1 MEDQLVVGEPRAWD
15 QLRADAVA
23 AAREARARRTEDIVD
38 IVLSVC
44 DEETARRLAA
54 KLIADTGIRA
64 MDFRHGVSMDL
75 EPARDAVAL
84 WVGIARGMLNDGPN
98 YSETRVDFGLE
109 DPPGV
114 EMTVG
119 LAGGPERFVFRLQRA
134 GRLTPHE
141 ARCQAEERASQ
152 EARRAAVLEAELAR
166 FLPQEPTPQMPS
178 GRGGV
183 VYVWLCPSCGGYDPL
198 AAPDDEG
205 ALSGGCQGC
214 GERVREVHRFQA
226 LALTAA
232 NGGCICPSA
241 HRQVTGDLPDEAA
254 VTAVSIE
261 VRTRPAPRPRQ
272 DHRSA
277 CG

>member
-1 MEDQLVVGEPRAWD
+1 MPDVEDQLVADEPRGWD

-23 AAREARARRTEDIVD
+23 AARAARARRTEDIVD
-38 IVLSVC
+38 IVLAVC
-44 DEETARRLAA
+44 DEETVRRLAA

-64 MDFRHGVSMDL
+64 MDFRRGASMDL

-84 WVGIARGMLNDGPN
+84 WVGIARGMLNGGPN
-98 YSETRVDFGLE
+98 YSETRVDYGLE

-119 LAGGPERFVFRLQRA
+119 LAEDPERFVFRLQRA

-141 ARCQAEERASQ
+141 ARREAED
-152 EARRAAVLEAELAR
+152 RAASLEAELAR
-166 FLPQEPTPQMPS
+166 FLPQEPAPQMPG

-183 VYVWLCPSCGGYDPL
+183 VYVWLCPSCGGYDAL
-198 AAPDDEG
+198 ATPDDEG

-232 NGGCICPSA
+232 NGGCTCPSA

-261 VRTRPAPRPRQ
+261 VRTRPALHPRQ
-272 DHRSA
+272 DHGST
-277 CG
+277 GG